1 MHVNNIIGLD
11 GLMVVSNI
19 CTSQSY
25 LHICVLFFIRF
36 PKWCQIFFTHTPS
49 ARCDN
54 WWFKT
59 IISKFQLVK
68 LHTIENFHSFGTS
81 INLPDHNG
89 TSFELG
95 QVYWPKQCQF
105 SKNATSAQWIC
116 KNMNMHVNFVF
127 PKVGYCSTKWMDSA
141 TNC

>member
-1 MHVNNIIGLD
+1 
-11 GLMVVSNI
+11 MVVSNI

-36 PKWCQIFFTHTPS
+36 RKWCQIFFTHTPS

-81 INLPDHNG
+81 INLPNHNG

-95 QVYWPKQCQF
+95 QVYWHTNLVDKFIHQKNVNFEEMQQALNEYVKYEYACKLCF
-105 SKNATSAQWIC
+105 SKSR
-116 KNMNMHVNFVF
+116 VL
-127 PKVGYCSTKWMDSA
+127 
-141 TNC
+141 